1 MKIGI
6 SAETFSDLSEDLIK
20 EYDINIIHSS
30 VIMGE
35 EAKLDGIDITAS
47 DVYRFYEESGNLPR
61 TCAINVSEFISY
73 FSSLLE
79 KYDEIVHISFTSKSS
94 GTYFNAL
101 EASKQFNGRVRVI
114 DSLSLSTGIGLL
126 ALKASDLVKEGAS
139 NAQEIASYLDEYKKR
154 LCVSFVVNTLTY
166 LYKGGRCN
174 GITMAIASVLQIKP
188 QIVLE
193 DGEMHSKNKYRGK
206 DEKIIESY
214 VNDVLSLFPSPDLE
228 RVFITSS
235 SEDLPAEMKE
245 KAVKILENRG
255 FKHIY
260 YTVAG
265 ATIAT
270 HCGPKTLGILFVNS
284 EDVTWKK
291 K

>member
-1 MKIGI
+1 MKIGV
-6 SAETFSDLSEDLIK
+6 STETFSDMSEELLK
-20 EYDINIIHSS
+20 EFNIHIIHSS
-30 VIMGE
+30 VIMGDE
-35 EAKLDGIDITAS
+35 VKTDGLDITS
-47 DVYRFYEESGNLPR
+47 QDVFEYYNETGKLTR
-61 TCAINVSEFISY
+61 TSAINVSEFTKY
-73 FSSLLE
+73 FEELLND
-79 KYDEIVHISFTSKSS
+79 YDEVVHISFTSKSS
-94 GTYFNAL
+94 ATYSNAL
-101 EASKQFNGRVRVI
+101 KASEEFNGRITVV

-126 ALKASDLVKEGAS
+126 AMKASDLVKEGKM
-139 NAQEIASYLDEYKKR
+139 NAHEIGAYLDKYKSR

-174 GITMAIASVLQIKP
+174 GITAAVAKVLQIKP

-206 DEKIIESY
+206 DEKIISDY
-214 VNDVLSLFPSPDLE
+214 VNDVLSLFPIPDLE
-228 RVFITSS
+228 RVFITTSS
-235 SEDLPAEMKE
+235 SDLPLEMREAAESALK
-245 KAVKILENRG
+245 KRG
-255 FKHIY
+255 FKNIY

-284 EDVTWKK
+284 EPTNWKK